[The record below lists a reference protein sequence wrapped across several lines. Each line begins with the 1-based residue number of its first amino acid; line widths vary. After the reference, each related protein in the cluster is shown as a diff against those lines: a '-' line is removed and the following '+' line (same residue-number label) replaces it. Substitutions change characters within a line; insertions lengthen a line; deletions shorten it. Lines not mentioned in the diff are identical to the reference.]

1 MKAHILIHCSKNK
14 TSKIVAGI
22 LVAIV
27 CFCWGCGVSETT
39 PRELGYDYTPLETG
53 RFVVYDVTE
62 QQFPLN
68 APLVTRNYQ
77 LREIITGTYTDI
89 TSQMAFRIER
99 QRRTSATQKWE
110 VDSVW
115 TARRETDRL
124 IRNENGRDYIKLIFP
139 PQERLVW
146 NGNVFN
152 NLGEDK
158 YEFKN
163 VNKAFKVGDQN
174 FEQTVTVIQQ
184 ADSTLVNQ
192 DKRTEIYAKGV
203 GLIFRERVLLQ
214 FCSSTPACV
223 GKAQIDFGSRQ
234 ILRVR
239 SYGKE

>member
-1 MKAHILIHCSKNK
+1 MALFNQLFRFKVRV
-14 TSKIVAGI
+14 SKIVASIFIVLLGI
-22 LVAIV
+22 L
-27 CFCWGCGVSETT
+27 WGCGVSETT
-39 PRELGYDYTPLETG
+39 PFDLGYDYTPLETG
-53 RFVVYDVTE
+53 RFVVYDVSE

-68 APLVTRNYQ
+68 APPVTRNYQ
-77 LREIITGTYTDI
+77 LREIITGTYSDI
-89 TSQMAFRIER
+89 TNQTAFRIER
-99 QRRTSATQKWE
+99 QRRASATQKWD

-115 TARRETDRL
+115 TARRDTDRL

-163 VNKAFKVGDQN
+163 VGKAFKIGDQN
-174 FEQTVTVIQQ
+174 FEQTVTVVQQ
-184 ADSTLVNQ
+184 SDSTLVNQ
-192 DKRTEIYAKGV
+192 DKRVEIYAKGV

-214 FCSSTPACV
+214 FCSSSPACV